1 MDRFAEPAYGCQ
13 VVDSFTRLALQAGA
27 GDTRALGRF
36 VEAGYQEV
44 WRFCASLAGAKAAD
58 DLCQEVFVRT
68 VKGLPTFR
76 GDSSARTWLLSIARH
91 TCADEL
97 RASSRRRSQAAPA
110 VGSEHVTV
118 ADPTGE
124 VTVADLIGQLDDDRR
139 TAFVL
144 TQVVG
149 LSYAEAAQVC
159 DCPIGTIRSRVARAR
174 ADLVSLMRS
183 AGELRERRHA

>member
-1 MDRFAEPAYGCQ
+1 M
-13 VVDSFTRLALQAGA
+13 DSFTRLALQAGG

-44 WRFCASLAGAKAAD
+44 WRFCASLVGAKEAD
-58 DLCQEVFVRT
+58 DLCQEVFARA

-76 GDSSARTWLLSIARH
+76 GDSSARTWVLSIARH

-97 RASSRRRSQAAPA
+97 RASSRRRSQAPVA
-110 VGSEHVTV
+110 GSEHVTV
-118 ADPTGE
+118 ADASGE

-149 LSYAEAAQVC
+149 LSYAEAARVC

-183 AGELRERRHA
+183 AGELQHRRHA